1 MSLPQIE
8 KVNGF
13 YLGREDM
20 ILFLGGQVMNH
31 KKTLEES
38 IFWGEE
44 SPLKRISEAF
54 SCFQ

>member
-13 YLGREDM
+13 CLGREDM